1 MVSGTFIPFLFS
13 KNLFI
18 HSRVSKLS
26 ELFLNKWA
34 KNVNKLL
41 IGLAVAV
48 GMANLNAMKYSC
60 LIGLSASD
68 PLKLF
73 WPYSHFNT
81 RIYSRLKKP

>member
-1 MVSGTFIPFLFS
+1 MALLSLYFYKKYYLFVPE
-13 KNLFI
+13 
-18 HSRVSKLS
+18 SRIKASYFRK
-26 ELFLNKWA
+26 KWA

-81 RIYSRLKKP
+81 RIYSRLNKP